1 MNENIKITFPGSE
14 KVYLPGKI
22 YPDLRVGMR
31 RVNLTPTVT
40 VDTDGTEHRR
50 ENAPVLVYDTSGPYG
65 DKDARIDLKK
75 GLPRLR
81 EEWIEKRGGVE
92 RLSELSSE
100 YGRARL
106 ADKSLDH
113 LRFEHIQQPLRAKEG
128 AHVTQMWYAKQGVV
142 TPEMEYVAIREN
154 MNCAELGIDTHI
166 TPDFVREEIAAGRAV
181 LPANIN
187 HPEAEPM
194 IIGRNF
200 LVKINTNIGNSATTS
215 SIDNGAV
222 GVLIDQLV
230 YLIHRLREVLVLI
243 IEQSQ
248 TKSCLKIT
256 GNDSQHRLIVEPCE
270 IITFQFLIDKCP
282 EIACRY
288 ILRIAHDD
296 FVILAFGIFPLLQLH
311 IPCSLPQT

>member
-1 MNENIKITFPGSE
+1 M
-14 KVYLPGKI
+14 
-22 YPDLRVGMR
+22 
-31 RVNLTPTVT
+31 NLTPTVT
-40 VDTDGTEHRR
+40 VDADGTEHRR

-154 MNCAELGIDTHI
+154 MNCASSACLPRPTASRWRNLAAWRLGLYTWE
-166 TPDFVREEIAAGRAV
+166 VC
-181 LPANIN
+181 LPTI
-187 HPEAEPM
+187 
-194 IIGRNF
+194 
-200 LVKINTNIGNSATTS
+200 S
-215 SIDNGAV
+215 
-222 GVLIDQLV
+222 
-230 YLIHRLREVLVLI
+230 RLM
-243 IEQSQ
+243 
-248 TKSCLKIT
+248 
-256 GNDSQHRLIVEPCE
+256 
-270 IITFQFLIDKCP
+270 
-282 EIACRY
+282 
-288 ILRIAHDD
+288 
-296 FVILAFGIFPLLQLH
+296 
-311 IPCSLPQT
+311 